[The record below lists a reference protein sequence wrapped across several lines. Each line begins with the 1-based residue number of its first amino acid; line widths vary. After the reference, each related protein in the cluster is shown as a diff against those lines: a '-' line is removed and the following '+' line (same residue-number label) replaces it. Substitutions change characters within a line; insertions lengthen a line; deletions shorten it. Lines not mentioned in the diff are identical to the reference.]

1 MADGTALSSAGRI
14 ELAGHSQ
21 RRTLLET
28 YNRVDFALDT
38 FPYSGGLTTC
48 ESLWMGVP
56 VVTAPGETFA
66 SRHSFSHLTTVGLSE
81 TVVKDLNDYV
91 ELAVDLALDP
101 SRLTALRAGLRVQ
114 MQASPL
120 CDAPRFARN
129 LLTILHAIWRERCE

>member
-1 MADGTALSSAGRI
+1 M
-14 ELAGHSQ
+14 
-21 RRTLLET
+21 
-28 YNRVDFALDT
+28 DT